1 MWRKRKLV
9 IFQLRFSPRNEN
21 EPWKRVNLIVHPNI
35 LLLRKWKS
43 EFFLAVI
50 DVPELSLFTARLRK
64 CSIFAILTGRYLTH
78 AFRTLSSFWF
88 STNNKFLSKLSSLT
102 PWYIDRVRSDAHE
115 KVGDRPNLPYI
126 LKGLFPH
133 MKGATRAG
141 DEVGGDRQ

>member
-9 IFQLRFSPRNEN
+9 IFQVWFSPR
-21 EPWKRVNLIVHPNI
+21 KRVNLIVHPNI

-43 EFFLAVI
+43 EFFFLAVI

-102 PWYIDRVRSDAHE
+102 PWYIGRVRSDAHE
-115 KVGDRPNLPYI
+115 IVGDRPNFLYI

-133 MKGATRAG
+133 LMGATRAG

>member
-9 IFQLRFSPRNEN
+9 IFQVWFSPRNRTMKESQLN
-21 EPWKRVNLIVHPNI
+21 RSSKYFVTKEVEVRIF
-35 LLLRKWKS
+35 
-43 EFFLAVI
+43 FFLAVI

-102 PWYIDRVRSDAHE
+102 PWYIGRVRSSLRTAD
-115 KVGDRPNLPYI
+115 DRPNFLYI

-133 MKGATRAG
+133 LMGATRAG